1 MSHPTLNLSYLTLNL
16 SHPLPPKSI
25 KNNNFQSTPIVK
37 TFRKEKRKSAHARQT
52 SQIWPS
58 SGCSSR
64 RFSSRPFLDCRT
76 YDPRPNRLAA
86 SLAAPRCVGVLPTPR
101 PGWDELTSRKR
112 LLGAAPRSGPSKRC
126 LAATAC
132 TVSVCTVLACT
143 VFSCTVKVCV
153 LDSIGV
159 AGVSLASVSHPE
171 WMDSRA
177 GGGENTNG
185 CRPGGNDRASA
196 LRKAI
201 VSAVSS
207 LVAACLAGRASQT
220 RACREDL
227 RSNSKITRSNRGSR
241 GHSKRKGTEVR
252 SPFRTRVRTRAGEAR
267 ADRGV
272 PHRMPSAD
280 PLDNGKPRGMEAL
293 GSGSL

>member
-1 MSHPTLNLSYLTLNL
+1 MCFRRLGLVGTNSHPGND
-16 SHPLPPKSI
+16 
-25 KNNNFQSTPIVK
+25 
-37 TFRKEKRKSAHARQT
+37 
-52 SQIWPS
+52 S
-58 SGCSSR
+58 S
-64 RFSSRPFLDCRT
+64 
-76 YDPRPNRLAA
+76 
-86 SLAAPRCVGVLPTPR
+86 
-101 PGWDELTSRKR
+101 EQ
-112 LLGAAPRSGPSKRC
+112 LLGAAPRSDALQPPRAPSPCAPSSPAPFSRAPSRC
-126 LAATAC
+126 AFSTA
-132 TVSVCTVLACT
+132 SVWP
-143 VFSCTVKVCV
+143 
-153 LDSIGV
+153 
-159 AGVSLASVSHPE
+159 ASVSPASVTWSGWTHE
-171 WMDSRA
+171 RV
-177 GGGENTNG
+177 GERTHG

-201 VSAVSS
+201 VSVVSS